1 LGAVF
6 APLNALYG
14 FDEALP
20 VLELAAPAILV
31 ADAARL
37 ETAAELAGK
46 AGVPRLGLLGVD
58 SAVQCDVMLTS
69 VIRGDAPSPYVEP
82 AIAETDPQVIFF
94 TSGSTGTPKG
104 VVLSHRANFLRTY
117 QGVFLDEP
125 ERSVCMFPLFHM
137 AGFTLALSAWQT
149 GGELALVAAATPEA
163 ILAAVQ
169 ARKANRLYCI
179 PAIWQRI
186 LALPPDAYDASSL
199 RALDTGTS
207 ATPIEL
213 LRALKDRFP
222 RASLRI
228 YYGSTEVGTASA
240 LLDPD
245 VLRKPGSVGQA
256 PPGAELSITDE
267 GEIRVRSEMMTDGY
281 LDAPE
286 ATAAA
291 LRDGWFHTG
300 DLGVLDEEGYLSIV
314 GRMKEIIRTGGES
327 VAPAEVEAHLSKLPG
342 IAELAVV
349 GLPDP
354 DWGEIVCAVIVPG
367 EGEVPD
373 LEALQRHCEAGLARF
388 KKPRRLEIFDALP
401 RTSATRQVQ
410 RTLLVEQI
418 LTRPAD

>member
-1 LGAVF
+1 
-6 APLNALYG
+6 
-14 FDEALP
+14 
-20 VLELAAPAILV
+20 
-31 ADAARL
+31 
-37 ETAAELAGK
+37 
-46 AGVPRLGLLGVD
+46 
-58 SAVQCDVMLTS
+58 
-69 VIRGDAPSPYVEP
+69 
-82 AIAETDPQVIFF
+82 
-94 TSGSTGTPKG
+94 
-104 VVLSHRANFLRTY
+104 
-117 QGVFLDEP
+117 
-125 ERSVCMFPLFHM
+125 
-137 AGFTLALSAWQT
+137 
-149 GGELALVAAATPEA
+149 
-163 ILAAVQ
+163 
-169 ARKANRLYCI
+169 
-179 PAIWQRI
+179 
-186 LALPPDAYDASSL
+186 
-199 RALDTGTS
+199 
-207 ATPIEL
+207 
-213 LRALKDRFP
+213 
-222 RASLRI
+222 
-228 YYGSTEVGTASA
+228 